1 MNNNSLTI
9 AAISVLA
16 ALLATGAAISSETAF
31 AGGHHYSKSVRQTA
45 ALDNNCGNGTMPLD
59 INCQNLA
66 SQVKGNHN
74 AANVLSF
81 QPSSSSRAD
90 QGNDHRYD
98 GGSHDD
104 QGNNQSGGQGDDQAN
119 GGQGGNHASG
129 GQGGNQA
136 SGGQGGNQASGGQG
150 VNHASGGQ
158 GVNHASGG
166 QGVNHASGGQAN
178 GGQSRSQGG
187 SHTSGS
193 LAVGNPVGN
202 PGIGAGA

>member
-9 AAISVLA
+9 AAIAVLA
-16 ALLATGAAISSETAF
+16 ALLATGAVISSEIAF

-74 AANVLSF
+74 AVNVISF

-90 QGNDHRYD
+90 QGNDHKYD

-104 QGNNQSGGQGDDQAN
+104 QGNNQGGD
-119 GGQGGNHASG
+119 QGGNHASG
-129 GQGGNQA
+129 GQS
-136 SGGQGGNQASGGQG
+136 SGGQGG
-150 VNHASGGQ
+150 
-158 GVNHASGG
+158 
-166 QGVNHASGGQAN
+166 NHASGGQAN

-187 SHTSGS
+187 SHMSGS

>member
-16 ALLATGAAISSETAF
+16 ALLATGAVISSEIAF

-74 AANVLSF
+74 AVNVISF

-90 QGNDHRYD
+90 QGNDHKYD

-104 QGNNQSGGQGDDQAN
+104 QGGDQGGNHASGGLG

-129 GQGGNQA
+129 GQA
-136 SGGQGGNQASGGQG
+136 SGGQGG
-150 VNHASGGQ
+150 
-158 GVNHASGG
+158 
-166 QGVNHASGGQAN
+166 NHASGGQAN
-178 GGQSRSQGG
+178 GGQTRSQGG
-187 SHTSGS
+187 SPMSGS

>member
-1 MNNNSLTI
+1 MNSNSLTI

-74 AANVLSF
+74 AVNVISF

-90 QGNDHRYD
+90 QSNDHKYD
-98 GGSHDD
+98 SGSHDD
-104 QGNNQSGGQGDDQAN
+104 QGNNHGGGQGGNHASGGLGGGQGGNHASGGLG

-129 GQGGNQA
+129 GQA
-136 SGGQGGNQASGGQG
+136 SGGQGG
-150 VNHASGGQ
+150 
-158 GVNHASGG
+158 
-166 QGVNHASGGQAN
+166 NHASGGQAN

-187 SHTSGS
+187 SHMSGS

-202 PGIGAGA
+202 PGIGAGT

>member
-16 ALLATGAAISSETAF
+16 ALLATGAVISSEIAF

-74 AANVLSF
+74 AVNVISF

-90 QGNDHRYD
+90 QGNDHKYD

-104 QGNNQSGGQGDDQAN
+104 QGNNQGGDQGRNHASGD
-119 GGQGGNHASG
+119 QGGNHASG
-129 GQGGNQA
+129 GQA
-136 SGGQGGNQASGGQG
+136 SGGQGG
-150 VNHASGGQ
+150 
-158 GVNHASGG
+158 
-166 QGVNHASGGQAN
+166 NHASGGQAN

-187 SHTSGS
+187 SHMSGS
-193 LAVGNPVGN
+193 LAAGNPVGN

>member
-16 ALLATGAAISSETAF
+16 ALLATGAVISSEIAF

-74 AANVLSF
+74 AVNVISF

-90 QGNDHRYD
+90 QGNDHKYD

-104 QGNNQSGGQGDDQAN
+104 QGNNQGGDHGGNHASGGLG

-129 GQGGNQA
+129 GQA
-136 SGGQGGNQASGGQG
+136 SGGQGG
-150 VNHASGGQ
+150 
-158 GVNHASGG
+158 
-166 QGVNHASGGQAN
+166 NHASGGQAN
-178 GGQSRSQGG
+178 GGQSRSQGS
-187 SHTSGS
+187 SHMSGS

>member
-16 ALLATGAAISSETAF
+16 ALLATGAAISSENAF

-74 AANVLSF
+74 AVNVISF
-81 QPSSSSRAD
+81 QPSTSSRAD
-90 QGNDHRYD
+90 QGNDHKYD
-98 GGSHDD
+98 SGNHDD
-104 QGNNQSGGQGDDQAN
+104 QGNNQGGDQGGNQASGD
-119 GGQGGNHASG
+119 QGGNHASG
-129 GQGGNQA
+129 GQVSGDQGGNHASGGQA
-136 SGGQGGNQASGGQG
+136 SGGQGGNHAGGDQ
-150 VNHASGGQ
+150 V
-158 GVNHASGG
+158 
-166 QGVNHASGGQAN
+166 N
-178 GGQSRSQGG
+178 GGQSRNQGG
-187 SHTSGS
+187 SHMSGS

>member
-16 ALLATGAAISSETAF
+16 ALLATGAVISSEIAF

-74 AANVLSF
+74 AVNVISF

-90 QGNDHRYD
+90 QGNDHKYD

-104 QGNNQSGGQGDDQAN
+104 QGNNQGGD
-119 GGQGGNHASG
+119 QGG
-129 GQGGNQA
+129 
-136 SGGQGGNQASGGQG
+136 
-150 VNHASGGQ
+150 
-158 GVNHASGG
+158 
-166 QGVNHASGGQAN
+166 NHASGGQAN

-187 SHTSGS
+187 SHMSGS

>member
-31 AGGHHYSKSVRQTA
+31 AGGHQYSKSVRQTA

-74 AANVLSF
+74 AVNVISF
-81 QPSSSSRAD
+81 QPSSSSRTD
-90 QGNDHRYD
+90 QSNDHKYD
-98 GGSHDD
+98 SGSHDD
-104 QGNNQSGGQGDDQAN
+104 QGNNQG

-129 GQGGNQA
+129 GQA
-136 SGGQGGNQASGGQG
+136 SGGQGGN
-150 VNHASGGQ
+150 HASGGQ
-158 GVNHASGG
+158 V
-166 QGVNHASGGQAN
+166 N

-187 SHTSGS
+187 SHMSGG

>member
-16 ALLATGAAISSETAF
+16 ALLATGAVISSEIAF

-74 AANVLSF
+74 AVNVISF

-90 QGNDHRYD
+90 QGNDHKYD

-104 QGNNQSGGQGDDQAN
+104 QGNNQGGDH
-119 GGQGGNHASG
+119 GG
-129 GQGGNQA
+129 
-136 SGGQGGNQASGGQG
+136 
-150 VNHASGGQ
+150 
-158 GVNHASGG
+158 
-166 QGVNHASGGQAN
+166 NHASGGQAN

-187 SHTSGS
+187 SHMSGS

>member
-16 ALLATGAAISSETAF
+16 ALLATGAVISSEIAF

-74 AANVLSF
+74 AVNVISF

-90 QGNDHRYD
+90 QGNDHKYD

-104 QGNNQSGGQGDDQAN
+104 QGNNQGGDQGGNHASGDQGGNHASGDQGGNHASGDQG

-129 GQGGNQA
+129 GQA
-136 SGGQGGNQASGGQG
+136 SGGQGG
-150 VNHASGGQ
+150 
-158 GVNHASGG
+158 
-166 QGVNHASGGQAN
+166 NHASGGQAN
-178 GGQSRSQGG
+178 GGQTRSQGG
-187 SHTSGS
+187 SHMSGS

-202 PGIGAGA
+202 PAIGAGA

>member
-16 ALLATGAAISSETAF
+16 ALLATGAVISSEIAF

-74 AANVLSF
+74 AVNVISF

-90 QGNDHRYD
+90 QGNDHKYD

-104 QGNNQSGGQGDDQAN
+104 QGNNQGGDQGGNHASGDQGGNHASGDQGGNHASGGLG

-129 GQGGNQA
+129 GQA
-136 SGGQGGNQASGGQG
+136 SGGQGG
-150 VNHASGGQ
+150 
-158 GVNHASGG
+158 
-166 QGVNHASGGQAN
+166 NHASGGQAN
-178 GGQSRSQGG
+178 GGQTRSQGG
-187 SHTSGS
+187 SHMSGS

>member
-16 ALLATGAAISSETAF
+16 ALLATGAVISSEIAF

-74 AANVLSF
+74 AVNVISF
-81 QPSSSSRAD
+81 QPSSSSRPD
-90 QGNDHRYD
+90 QGNDHKYD

-104 QGNNQSGGQGDDQAN
+104 QGNNQGGD
-119 GGQGGNHASG
+119 QGGNHASG
-129 GQGGNQA
+129 GQA
-136 SGGQGGNQASGGQG
+136 SGGQGGN
-150 VNHASGGQ
+150 HAG
-158 GVNHASGG
+158 
-166 QGVNHASGGQAN
+166 GGQAN

-187 SHTSGS
+187 SHVSGS
-193 LAVGNPVGN
+193 LSVGNPVGN

>member
-16 ALLATGAAISSETAF
+16 ALLATGAVISSEIAF

-74 AANVLSF
+74 AVNVISF

-90 QGNDHRYD
+90 QGNDHKYD

-104 QGNNQSGGQGDDQAN
+104 QGNNQGGDQGGNHASGDQGGNHASGDQGGNHASGGLG

-129 GQGGNQA
+129 GQA
-136 SGGQGGNQASGGQG
+136 SGGQGG
-150 VNHASGGQ
+150 
-158 GVNHASGG
+158 
-166 QGVNHASGGQAN
+166 NHASGGQAN

-187 SHTSGS
+187 SHMSGS

>member
-16 ALLATGAAISSETAF
+16 ALLATGAVISSEIAF

-74 AANVLSF
+74 AVNVISF

-90 QGNDHRYD
+90 QGNDHKYD

-104 QGNNQSGGQGDDQAN
+104 QGNNQGGDQGGNHASGDQGGNHASGGLG

-129 GQGGNQA
+129 GQS
-136 SGGQGGNQASGGQG
+136 SGGQGGS
-150 VNHASGGQ
+150 
-158 GVNHASGG
+158 
-166 QGVNHASGGQAN
+166 HASGGQAN
-178 GGQSRSQGG
+178 GGQSRSQGS
-187 SHTSGS
+187 SHMSGS

>member
-16 ALLATGAAISSETAF
+16 ALLATGAVISSEIAF

-74 AANVLSF
+74 AVNVISF

-90 QGNDHRYD
+90 QGNDHKYD

-104 QGNNQSGGQGDDQAN
+104 QGGDQGGNHASGGQAS

-129 GQGGNQA
+129 GQA
-136 SGGQGGNQASGGQG
+136 SGGQGG
-150 VNHASGGQ
+150 
-158 GVNHASGG
+158 
-166 QGVNHASGGQAN
+166 NHASGGQAN
-178 GGQSRSQGG
+178 GDQSRSQGG
-187 SHTSGS
+187 SHVSGS
-193 LAVGNPVGN
+193 LAMGNPVGN

>member
-16 ALLATGAAISSETAF
+16 ALLATGAVISSEIAF

-74 AANVLSF
+74 AVNVISF

-90 QGNDHRYD
+90 QGNDHKYD

-104 QGNNQSGGQGDDQAN
+104 QGGDQGGNHASGDQGGNHASGGLG

-129 GQGGNQA
+129 GQA
-136 SGGQGGNQASGGQG
+136 SGGQGG
-150 VNHASGGQ
+150 
-158 GVNHASGG
+158 
-166 QGVNHASGGQAN
+166 NHASGGQAN

-187 SHTSGS
+187 SHMSGS

>member
-16 ALLATGAAISSETAF
+16 ALLATGAVISSEIAF

-74 AANVLSF
+74 AVNVISF

-90 QGNDHRYD
+90 QGNDHKYD

-104 QGNNQSGGQGDDQAN
+104 RGGDQGGNHASGGLG

-129 GQGGNQA
+129 GQS
-136 SGGQGGNQASGGQG
+136 SGGQGG
-150 VNHASGGQ
+150 
-158 GVNHASGG
+158 
-166 QGVNHASGGQAN
+166 NHASGGQAN

-187 SHTSGS
+187 SHMSGS

>member
-16 ALLATGAAISSETAF
+16 ALLATGAVISSEIAF

-74 AANVLSF
+74 AVNVISF

-90 QGNDHRYD
+90 QGNDHKYD

-104 QGNNQSGGQGDDQAN
+104 QGGDQGGNHASGGQAS

-129 GQGGNQA
+129 GQA
-136 SGGQGGNQASGGQG
+136 SGGQGG
-150 VNHASGGQ
+150 
-158 GVNHASGG
+158 
-166 QGVNHASGGQAN
+166 NHASGGQAN

-187 SHTSGS
+187 SHVSGS

>member
-31 AGGHHYSKSVRQTA
+31 AGGHQYSKSVRQTA

-74 AANVLSF
+74 AVNVISF
-81 QPSSSSRAD
+81 QPSSSSRTD
-90 QGNDHRYD
+90 QSNDHKYD
-98 GGSHDD
+98 SGSHDD
-104 QGNNQSGGQGDDQAN
+104 QGYNQC

-129 GQGGNQA
+129 GQA
-136 SGGQGGNQASGGQG
+136 SGGQGG
-150 VNHASGGQ
+150 
-158 GVNHASGG
+158 
-166 QGVNHASGGQAN
+166 NHASGGQAN

-187 SHTSGS
+187 SHMSGS

>member
-9 AAISVLA
+9 AAISALA

-31 AGGHHYSKSVRQTA
+31 AGGHQYSKSVRQTA

-74 AANVLSF
+74 AVNVISF
-81 QPSSSSRAD
+81 QPSSSSRTD
-90 QGNDHRYD
+90 QSNDHKYD
-98 GGSHDD
+98 SGSHDD
-104 QGNNQSGGQGDDQAN
+104 QGNNQG

-129 GQGGNQA
+129 GQA
-136 SGGQGGNQASGGQG
+136 SGGQGD
-150 VNHASGGQ
+150 NHASGDQ
-158 GVNHASGG
+158 V
-166 QGVNHASGGQAN
+166 N

-187 SHTSGS
+187 SHMSGG

-202 PGIGAGA
+202 PVIGAGA

>member
-16 ALLATGAAISSETAF
+16 ALLATGAVISSEIAF

-74 AANVLSF
+74 AVNVISF

-90 QGNDHRYD
+90 QGNDHKYD

-104 QGNNQSGGQGDDQAN
+104 QGNNQGGDH
-119 GGQGGNHASG
+119 GGNHASG
-129 GQGGNQA
+129 GLG
-136 SGGQGGNQASGGQG
+136 GGQGG
-150 VNHASGGQ
+150 
-158 GVNHASGG
+158 
-166 QGVNHASGGQAN
+166 NHASGGQAN

-187 SHTSGS
+187 SHMSGS

>member
-16 ALLATGAAISSETAF
+16 ALLATGAVISSEIAF

-74 AANVLSF
+74 AVNVISF

-90 QGNDHRYD
+90 QGNDHKYD

-104 QGNNQSGGQGDDQAN
+104 QGNNQGGDQGGNHASGGLG

-129 GQGGNQA
+129 GR
-136 SGGQGGNQASGGQG
+136 
-150 VNHASGGQ
+150 
-158 GVNHASGG
+158 
-166 QGVNHASGGQAN
+166 AN

-187 SHTSGS
+187 SHMSGS

>member
-16 ALLATGAAISSETAF
+16 ALLATGAVISSEIAF

-74 AANVLSF
+74 AVNVISF

-90 QGNDHRYD
+90 QGNDHKYD

-104 QGNNQSGGQGDDQAN
+104 QGNNQGGDH
-119 GGQGGNHASG
+119 GGNHASG
-129 GQGGNQA
+129 GLG
-136 SGGQGGNQASGGQG
+136 GGQGG
-150 VNHASGGQ
+150 
-158 GVNHASGG
+158 
-166 QGVNHASGGQAN
+166 NHASGGQAN
-178 GGQSRSQGG
+178 GGQSRSQGS
-187 SHTSGS
+187 SHMSGS

>member
-16 ALLATGAAISSETAF
+16 ALLATGAVISSEIAF

-74 AANVLSF
+74 AVNVISF

-90 QGNDHRYD
+90 QSNDHKYD
-98 GGSHDD
+98 SGSHDD
-104 QGNNQSGGQGDDQAN
+104 QGNNQGGGQGGNHASGGLG

-129 GQGGNQA
+129 GQA
-136 SGGQGGNQASGGQG
+136 SGGQGG
-150 VNHASGGQ
+150 
-158 GVNHASGG
+158 
-166 QGVNHASGGQAN
+166 NHASGGQAN

-187 SHTSGS
+187 SHMSGS

>member
-16 ALLATGAAISSETAF
+16 ALLATGAAISSEIAF

-74 AANVLSF
+74 AANVISF

-90 QGNDHRYD
+90 QGNDHKYD

-104 QGNNQSGGQGDDQAN
+104 QGNNHGGAKGDDQAN
-119 GGQGGNHASG
+119 GGQGG
-129 GQGGNQA
+129 
-136 SGGQGGNQASGGQG
+136 
-150 VNHASGGQ
+150 
-158 GVNHASGG
+158 
-166 QGVNHASGGQAN
+166 NHASGGQAN

>member
-16 ALLATGAAISSETAF
+16 ALLATGAVISSEIAF

-74 AANVLSF
+74 AVNVISF

-90 QGNDHRYD
+90 QGNDHKYD

-104 QGNNQSGGQGDDQAN
+104 QGNNQGGDQGGNHASGDQGGNHASGGLG

-129 GQGGNQA
+129 GQA
-136 SGGQGGNQASGGQG
+136 SMGQGG
-150 VNHASGGQ
+150 
-158 GVNHASGG
+158 
-166 QGVNHASGGQAN
+166 NHASGGQAN
-178 GGQSRSQGG
+178 SGQSRSQGG
-187 SHTSGS
+187 SHMSGS

>member
-74 AANVLSF
+74 AVNVISF
-81 QPSSSSRAD
+81 QPSTSSRAD
-90 QGNDHRYD
+90 QGNDHKYD
-98 GGSHDD
+98 SGNHDD
-104 QGNNQSGGQGDDQAN
+104 QGNNQGGD
-119 GGQGGNHASG
+119 QGGNHADG
-129 GQGGNQA
+129 GQ
-136 SGGQGGNQASGGQG
+136 
-150 VNHASGGQ
+150 V
-158 GVNHASGG
+158 
-166 QGVNHASGGQAN
+166 N

-187 SHTSGS
+187 SHVSGS

>member
-31 AGGHHYSKSVRQTA
+31 AGGHQYSKSVRQTA

-74 AANVLSF
+74 AVNVISF
-81 QPSSSSRAD
+81 QPSSSSRTD
-90 QGNDHRYD
+90 QSNDHKYD
-98 GGSHDD
+98 SGSHDD
-104 QGNNQSGGQGDDQAN
+104 QGNNQG
-119 GGQGGNHASG
+119 GGQGGNHAIG
-129 GQGGNQA
+129 GQA
-136 SGGQGGNQASGGQG
+136 SGGQGD
-150 VNHASGGQ
+150 NHASGDQ
-158 GVNHASGG
+158 V
-166 QGVNHASGGQAN
+166 N

-187 SHTSGS
+187 SHMSGG

>member
-31 AGGHHYSKSVRQTA
+31 AGGHQYSKSVRQTA

-74 AANVLSF
+74 AVNVISF
-81 QPSSSSRAD
+81 QPSSSSRTD
-90 QGNDHRYD
+90 QSNDHKYD
-98 GGSHDD
+98 SGSHDD
-104 QGNNQSGGQGDDQAN
+104 QGYNQG

-129 GQGGNQA
+129 GQ
-136 SGGQGGNQASGGQG
+136 
-150 VNHASGGQ
+150 V
-158 GVNHASGG
+158 
-166 QGVNHASGGQAN
+166 N

-187 SHTSGS
+187 SHMSGG

>member
-74 AANVLSF
+74 AVNVISI
-81 QPSSSSRAD
+81 QPSTSSRAD
-90 QGNDHRYD
+90 QGNDHKYD
-98 GGSHDD
+98 SGNHDD
-104 QGNNQSGGQGDDQAN
+104 QGNNQGGDQGGNHASGDQGGNHASGDQ
-119 GGQGGNHASG
+119 GGNHASGDQGGNHASG
-129 GQGGNQA
+129 GQGGNHASGGQA
-136 SGGQGGNQASGGQG
+136 SGGQGGNHADGGQ
-150 VNHASGGQ
+150 V
-158 GVNHASGG
+158 
-166 QGVNHASGGQAN
+166 N
-178 GGQSRSQGG
+178 GGQSRSPGG
-187 SHTSGS
+187 SHVSGS

>member
-16 ALLATGAAISSETAF
+16 ALLATGAVISSEIAF
-31 AGGHHYSKSVRQTA
+31 AGGNHYSKSVRQTA

-74 AANVLSF
+74 AVNVISF

-90 QGNDHRYD
+90 QGNDHKYD

-104 QGNNQSGGQGDDQAN
+104 QGNNQGGDQGGNHASGD
-119 GGQGGNHASG
+119 QGGNHASG
-129 GQGGNQA
+129 GQS
-136 SGGQGGNQASGGQG
+136 SGGQGG
-150 VNHASGGQ
+150 
-158 GVNHASGG
+158 
-166 QGVNHASGGQAN
+166 NHASGGQAN

-187 SHTSGS
+187 SHMSGS

>member
-16 ALLATGAAISSETAF
+16 ALLATGAVISSEIAF

-74 AANVLSF
+74 AVNVISF

-90 QGNDHRYD
+90 QGNDHKYD

-104 QGNNQSGGQGDDQAN
+104 QGNNQGGDQGGNHASGDQGGNHASGGLG

-129 GQGGNQA
+129 GQA
-136 SGGQGGNQASGGQG
+136 SGGQGGN
-150 VNHASGGQ
+150 HASGGQ
-158 GVNHASGG
+158 V
-166 QGVNHASGGQAN
+166 N

-187 SHTSGS
+187 SHMSGG

>member
-129 GQGGNQA
+129 GQGGNHA
-136 SGGQGGNQASGGQG
+136 SGGQGGN
-150 VNHASGGQ
+150 HASGGQ
-158 GVNHASGG
+158 GG
-166 QGVNHASGGQAN
+166 NHASGGQAN

>member
-16 ALLATGAAISSETAF
+16 ALLATGAVISSEIAF

-74 AANVLSF
+74 AVNVISF

-90 QGNDHRYD
+90 QGNDHKYD

-104 QGNNQSGGQGDDQAN
+104 QGNNQGGDQGGNHASGGLG

-129 GQGGNQA
+129 GQA
-136 SGGQGGNQASGGQG
+136 SGGQGG
-150 VNHASGGQ
+150 
-158 GVNHASGG
+158 
-166 QGVNHASGGQAN
+166 NHASGGQAN
-178 GGQSRSQGG
+178 GGQTRSQGG
-187 SHTSGS
+187 SPMSGS

>member
-74 AANVLSF
+74 AVNVISF
-81 QPSSSSRAD
+81 QPSTSSRAD
-90 QGNDHRYD
+90 QGNDHKYD
-98 GGSHDD
+98 SGNHDD
-104 QGNNQSGGQGDDQAN
+104 QGNNQGGD
-119 GGQGGNHASG
+119 QGGNHASG
-129 GQGGNQA
+129 GQGGNHASGGQA
-136 SGGQGGNQASGGQG
+136 SGGQGGNHADGGQ
-150 VNHASGGQ
+150 V
-158 GVNHASGG
+158 
-166 QGVNHASGGQAN
+166 N
-178 GGQSRSQGG
+178 GGQSHSQGG
-187 SHTSGS
+187 SHVSGS

>member
-16 ALLATGAAISSETAF
+16 ALLATGAVISSEIAF

-74 AANVLSF
+74 AVNVISF

-90 QGNDHRYD
+90 QGNDHKYD

-104 QGNNQSGGQGDDQAN
+104 QGNNQGGDQGGNHASGGLG

-129 GQGGNQA
+129 GQA
-136 SGGQGGNQASGGQG
+136 SGGQGG
-150 VNHASGGQ
+150 
-158 GVNHASGG
+158 
-166 QGVNHASGGQAN
+166 NHASGGQAN

-187 SHTSGS
+187 SHVSGS

>member
-16 ALLATGAAISSETAF
+16 ALLATGAVISSEIAF

-74 AANVLSF
+74 AVNVISF

-90 QGNDHRYD
+90 QGNDHKYD

-104 QGNNQSGGQGDDQAN
+104 QGNNQG

-129 GQGGNQA
+129 GQA
-136 SGGQGGNQASGGQG
+136 SGGQGG
-150 VNHASGGQ
+150 
-158 GVNHASGG
+158 
-166 QGVNHASGGQAN
+166 NHASGGQAN

-187 SHTSGS
+187 SHMSGS